1 MLGRKNSMR
10 LISISI
16 VAFCAVF
23 VCTLFL
29 NYNMDFVVI
38 KDEIALPQALILY
51 DAQVMTG
58 KVVIGL
64 CGGSLLVTSA
74 TMLLFFIKNHID
86 THKKELGIMKA
97 LGYSEFRIALQFWT
111 FALSIFV
118 GTALGFGGAFLMM
131 PIFYE
136 TQLGEGIFPT
146 VEITFHPQ
154 VAVAMVIL
162 PTVFF
167 GVLSVMYAY
176 LKLKMPTVDLL
187 KERLSSGRK
196 PREKALVFFA
206 IFGAFCYSAMVQMS
220 SRMHE
225 FSEGLM
231 VVMIFV
237 IGIILAGITLLM
249 ALTTVVKRNTKNI
262 AMMRVLGYSFSECQK
277 AVLNKYR
284 VFAYIGFAVGTLYQH
299 MLLQVMVNIVFR
311 DFDNVPVYGFKILN
325 CVCVLISFII
335 LYEGILYG
343 YGRRIRKVS
352 VKEVM
357 LE

>member
-1 MLGRKNSMR
+1 MIGKKNVIR
-10 LISISI
+10 LASISI

-29 NYNMDFVVI
+29 NYNMDFMGI
-38 KDEIALPQALILY
+38 KDEIDSPQAFILY

-58 KVVIGL
+58 KVVSGVS
-64 CGGSLLVTSA
+64 GGCLLVTSMI
-74 TMLLFFIKNHID
+74 MLLFYIKNHID

-111 FALSIFV
+111 FALSVFA

-131 PIFYE
+131 PTFYE
-136 TQLGEGIFPT
+136 TQLGEGIFPD

-154 VAVAMVIL
+154 LAAAMVVL

-167 GVLSVMYAY
+167 GVLSVAYAY
-176 LKLKMPTVDLL
+176 LKLRMPTVDLL

-196 PREKALVFFA
+196 PREKALIFFA

-220 SRMHE
+220 SRMNE

-262 AMMRVLGYSFSECQK
+262 AMMRVLGYSFAECRK
-277 AVLNKYR
+277 AVLSKYR
-284 VFAYIGFAVGTLYQH
+284 VFAYLGFVLGTLYQH
-299 MLLQVMVNIVFR
+299 LLLKIMINIVFQ
-311 DFDNVPVYGFKILN
+311 DVEGVPDYNFNMLN
-325 CVCVLISFII
+325 CFYVLISFAI

>member
-1 MLGRKNSMR
+1 MIGRKNGIR
-10 LISISI
+10 LASIS
-16 VAFCAVF
+16 VVTFCAVF

-29 NYNMDFVVI
+29 NYNMDFVQI
-38 KDEIALPQALILY
+38 RDEIVLPQAIILY

-58 KVVIGL
+58 KVVSGVS
-64 CGGSLLVTSA
+64 GGSLLVTSA
-74 TMLLFFIKNHID
+74 VMLVFYIKNHID

-97 LGYSEFRIALQFWT
+97 LGYSEWRIAFQFWT
-111 FALSIFV
+111 FALSVFA
-118 GTALGFGGAFLMM
+118 GTALGFTGALLMM
-131 PIFYE
+131 PRFYA

-154 VAVAMVIL
+154 LAAAMVVF

-167 GVLSVMYAY
+167 GVLSVVYAY
-176 LKLKMPTVDLL
+176 LKLRMPTVDLL

-220 SRMHE
+220 SRMNE

-237 IGIILAGITLLM
+237 IGIILAAITLLM
-249 ALTTVVKRNTKNI
+249 ALTTVVKHNTKNI
-262 AMMRVLGYSFSECQK
+262 AMMRVLGYSFSECRK
-277 AVLNKYR
+277 AVLSKYR
-284 VFAYIGFAVGTLYQH
+284 LFAYIGFVIGTVYQH
-299 MLLQVMVNIVFR
+299 MLLKIMINIVFA
-311 DFDNVPVYGFKILN
+311 DLDNVPKYDFNVIN
-325 CVCVLISFII
+325 CICVLISFIVI
-335 LYEGILYG
+335 YEVILYG
-343 YGRRIRKVS
+343 YGRRIRKIS

>member
-1 MLGRKNSMR
+1 MIGRKNSMR
-10 LISISI
+10 LISISV

-64 CGGSLLVTSA
+64 CGGSLLATSA
-74 TMLLFFIKNHID
+74 IMLLFFIKNHID

-131 PIFYE
+131 PVFYE

-196 PREKALVFFA
+196 PWEKALVFFA

-284 VFAYIGFAVGTLYQH
+284 VFAYIGFAIGTLYQH
-299 MLLQVMVNIVFR
+299 MLLQVMINIVFG
-311 DFDNVPVYGFKILN
+311 DLDNVPVYGFKILN